1 MATNSRQKEDKIRQ
15 IGNLFKRARK
25 NPNEGRVYDPR
36 GLAPALSC
44 MGGGN
49 RMPFIIELQE
59 HRSKGLKR
67 CKNLEWML
75 ERGIVPISHAVWVDA
90 YNKICAKVAGT
101 ISTRTDPSNQRFVT
115 ELYENDCD
123 IRPPEEPQETAPDGE
138 VLQHVAG
145 NGIQVVAVGHYCLR
159 WERTEEQKQI
169 RRLLGDNGGVRFQS
183 KRPALREDGCSN
195 TISTIEKDNLIF
207 EVREHARIQ

>member
-1 MATNSRQKEDKIRQ
+1 MTGLPLRHACATTVGGVIWCLRYYWHMKIRQ
-15 IGNLFKRARK
+15 IGNLFKRTRK
-25 NPNEGRVYDPR
+25 KPNEGRVYDPR

-90 YNKICAKVAGT
+90 YNKICARVSGT

-115 ELYENDCD
+115 ELYEKVESGRHDD
-123 IRPPEEPQETAPDGE
+123 LHAEHPSGE
-138 VLQHVAG
+138 LSP
-145 NGIQVVAVGHYCLR
+145 
-159 WERTEEQKQI
+159 T
-169 RRLLGDNGGVRFQS
+169 
-183 KRPALREDGCSN
+183 
-195 TISTIEKDNLIF
+195 
-207 EVREHARIQ
+207 

>member
-1 MATNSRQKEDKIRQ
+1 MATNSRRNVDKIRQ

-49 RMPFIIELQE
+49 RMPFIIELRE
-59 HRSKGLKR
+59 HKRKTRLKK

-75 ERGIVPISHAVWVDA
+75 ERGIVPIAHGVWVDA
-90 YNKICAKVAGT
+90 YNKICARGVSGT

-115 ELYENDCD
+115 ELYETDKDKVQCL
-123 IRPPEEPQETAPDGE
+123 QE
-138 VLQHVAG
+138 Q
-145 NGIQVVAVGHYCLR
+145 
-159 WERTEEQKQI
+159 
-169 RRLLGDNGGVRFQS
+169 
-183 KRPALREDGCSN
+183 
-195 TISTIEKDNLIF
+195 
-207 EVREHARIQ
+207 